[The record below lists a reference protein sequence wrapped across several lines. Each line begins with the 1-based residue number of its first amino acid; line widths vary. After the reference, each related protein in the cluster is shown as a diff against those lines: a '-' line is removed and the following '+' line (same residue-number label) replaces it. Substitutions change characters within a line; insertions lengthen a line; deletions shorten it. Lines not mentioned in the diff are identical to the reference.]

1 MPMAPSQYNF
11 EVGFIVNT
19 ELITIDPLNPSEEVL
34 QAAAREIRRGEVV
47 AVPTDALYAI
57 IADPYSLHAVGKVF
71 QAKGREIQRSLPLLV
86 NDVFMAEDLAK
97 ELNSRFY
104 LLARHFWPGPLT
116 MIVPSSEKVPLK
128 VTGGTGRLA
137 VRQTSNPVAKR
148 LVEILDQPL
157 IATSANISGQPTCR
171 TGIEVFGTMDG
182 RLSMILDGGGCVSE
196 GSTTVDVSDPYWRII
211 KPGAITEKEIAEI
224 LHPGNP

>member
-1 MPMAPSQYNF
+1 MRASSSQYNF
-11 EVGFIVNT
+11 GVGRIVNT
-19 ELITIDPLNPSEEVL
+19 ELIAIDPATPPEDVL

-57 IADPYSLHAVGKVF
+57 IADPYNLNAVGKVF
-71 QAKGREIQRSLPLLV
+71 QAKGREIQRSLPLLIH
-86 NDVFMAEDLAK
+86 DVFMAEDLAK

-137 VRQTSNPVAKR
+137 LRQSNSAVAQR

-182 RLSMILDGGGCVSE
+182 RLRMVLDGGGCVSE
-196 GSTTVDVSDPYWRII
+196 GSTTVDITDPYWRLI
-211 KPGAITEKEIAEI
+211 KSGAISEKQIAEI
-224 LHPGNP
+224 LHAS